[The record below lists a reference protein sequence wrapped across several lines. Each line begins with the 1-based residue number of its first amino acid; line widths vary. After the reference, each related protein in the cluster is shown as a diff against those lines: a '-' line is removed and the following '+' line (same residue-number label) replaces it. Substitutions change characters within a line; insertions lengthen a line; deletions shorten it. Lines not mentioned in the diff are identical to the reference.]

1 MKKRSSINWGKW
13 RRESKQDQWII
24 EEIHRVLKRSKFW
37 AGAAVIIIVLAIA
50 AGVLLNFS
58 AGFKTSEK
66 IDAAGRQMLDINRE
80 IIQQTLNAINPNDF
94 IFKPFE
100 HSKWYTPTSVKEYVK
115 LHILPVSSRKIS
127 LNFSI
132 KNKSQFPARDVYCMI
147 FFSSKEF
154 VETGDDI
161 IKQLKDLAG
170 LNVYAVNSP
179 DEYLNE
185 AAAFEWLSIPPETQK
200 TAAKHVDLT
209 MRGNTARLTV
219 RINSVNRLAF
229 EFRHNGD

>member
-1 MKKRSSINWGKW
+1 M
-13 RRESKQDQWII
+13 
-24 EEIHRVLKRSKFW
+24 
-37 AGAAVIIIVLAIA
+37 
-50 AGVLLNFS
+50 LLNYS
-58 AGFKTSEK
+58 AGLKTVEK
-66 IDAAGRQMLDINRE
+66 IDAVGRQMLDINRE
-80 IIQQTLNAINPNDF
+80 FIRQSLNAINPNNF
-94 IFKPFE
+94 VFKPFE
-100 HSKWYTPTSVKEYVK
+100 QSEWYTPTPVNEYVK

-132 KNKSQFPARDVYCMI
+132 KNKSQFPARDVYCLL

-161 IKQLKDLAG
+161 VKQLKDLAG

-200 TAAKHVDLT
+200 IVAKNVDLT
-209 MRGNTARLTV
+209 MKGDTARLTV

>member
-1 MKKRSSINWGKW
+1 MKKRSSINWGRW

-24 EEIHRVLKRSKFW
+24 EEIQRISKPAKFW
-37 AGAAVIIIVLAIA
+37 AVATVIIIVLSVA
-50 AGVLLNFS
+50 AGVLLNYS
-58 AGFKTSEK
+58 AGLKTSEK
-66 IDAAGRQMLDINRE
+66 IDAASRQMLDINKE
-80 IIQQTLNAINPNDF
+80 FIQQSLNAINPNDF

-100 HSKWYTPTSVKEYVK
+100 HSEWYTPTPVNDYVK

-132 KNKSQFPARDVYCMI
+132 KNKSQFPARDVYCVI

-161 IKQLKDLAG
+161 VKRLKDLAG
-170 LNVYAVNSP
+170 LNEYAVNSP

-185 AAAFEWLSIPPETQK
+185 AAAFEWPSIPPGTQK
-200 TAAKHVDLT
+200 TVAKNVDLT

-229 EFRHNGD
+229 EFRYDGD

>member
-13 RRESKQDQWII
+13 RREPKQDQGII
-24 EEIHRVLKRSKFW
+24 EEIHRVLMRSKFW
-37 AGAAVIIIVLAIA
+37 ALAAVIIIVLSVA
-50 AGVLLNFS
+50 AGVLLNYS
-58 AGFKTSEK
+58 AGLKTSEK
-66 IDAAGRQMLDINRE
+66 IDAAGRQMLNINRE
-80 IIQQTLNAINPNDF
+80 FIQQSMNAINPNDF

-100 HSKWYTPTSVKEYVK
+100 HSEWYTPTPVNEYVK

-147 FFSSKEF
+147 FFSSREF

-161 IKQLKDLAG
+161 VKRLKDLGG

-185 AAAFEWLSIPPETQK
+185 AAAFEWLNIPPETQK
-200 TAAKHVDLT
+200 SVARNVDLT

-229 EFRHNGD
+229 EFRRNGD